1 MTDANG
7 WPDEARPGV
16 PLNPEQ
22 DGWHWVQ
29 SHFGDDPECKFW
41 LTAEP
46 WWNMGGPSW
55 AGPDWVASKFRYL
68 GPCLTPTEHA
78 ATLAGLRDGSLVA
91 VPKDVVGAAMY
102 LARKHGA
109 TNTHTA
115 LALAIGFAATDQ
127 PA

>member
-1 MTDANG
+1 MIRSIVQHDVPIKDGTYYVLTDA
-7 WPDEARPGV
+7 E
-16 PLNPEQ
+16 
-22 DGWHWVQ
+22 
-29 SHFGDDPECKFW
+29 
-41 LTAEP
+41 
-46 WWNMGGPSW
+46 
-55 AGPDWVASKFRYL
+55 
-68 GPCLTPTEHA
+68 A